1 MIISKYPRKNT
12 KTVNLGGVLIGGG
25 HPVSIQSMTNT
36 KTKDAEATIGQ
47 INELAAL
54 GCQIVRLAV
63 PDQEAADKL
72 PDIIK
77 ASPVPLVADIHFD
90 YRLAL
95 ASIKSGIHGLRLNP
109 GNIGSQMRVREVA
122 KAAKDKGI
130 PIRIGVNG
138 GSLEKDILT
147 KYGGVSAQAMVESA
161 LSHVQMLEE
170 EGFEDIKISLKS
182 SDLQVMIEAYRI
194 ISGISPYPL
203 HLGLTE
209 AGTVRRGSIRSA
221 VAIGTLLAEGIGDTI
236 RVSLTGDPRA
246 EITVAKEILRS
257 LGYLEEGFIF
267 ISCPTCGRTDIDVEG
282 IALEV
287 EERLSLLKPPH
298 PMRIAVMGCVVNG
311 PGEAR
316 EADFGIAGGKQEGL
330 LFCKGQAVGK
340 FKNDELADA
349 LIEKV
354 IESIKETNETKEDLT
369 DESN

>member
-77 ASPVPLVADIHFD
+77 ASPVPLIADIHFD

-95 ASIKSGIHGLRLNP
+95 AAIKSGIHGLRLNP
-109 GNIGSQMRVREVA
+109 GNIGSQIRVREVA

-161 LSHVQMLEE
+161 LSHVRMLEE

-209 AGTVRRGSIRSA
+209 AGTVKRGSIRSA

-257 LGYLEEGFIF
+257 LGTF
-267 ISCPTCGRTDIDVEG
+267 R
-282 IALEV
+282 
-287 EERLSLLKPPH
+287 
-298 PMRIAVMGCVVNG
+298 
-311 PGEAR
+311 
-316 EADFGIAGGKQEGL
+316 
-330 LFCKGQAVGK
+330 
-340 FKNDELADA
+340 
-349 LIEKV
+349 
-354 IESIKETNETKEDLT
+354 
-369 DESN
+369 